1 MTEALCTGDTLIIDE
16 TKYPMICAST
26 TGEYTCSLKS
36 SDGKRCVKS
45 CLSIKEAE
53 PAEGQKKCQACVS
66 PNKFYMIVNGDAKT
80 GGCKASVT
88 ADDQKTLIEEQLSN
102 TPKSTKEVESIK
114 SSISDFIETLVSTI
128 TASSDN

>member
-1 MTEALCTGDTLIIDE
+1 
-16 TKYPMICAST
+16 
-26 TGEYTCSLKS
+26 
-36 SDGKRCVKS
+36 
-45 CLSIKEAE
+45 
-53 PAEGQKKCQACVS
+53 
-66 PNKFYMIVNGDAKT
+66 MIVNGDAKT